1 MFQKTKNHGRVGG
14 HPNQSQGLHEAAG
27 TIYSAKTVA
36 VRAGVFPRRNVF
48 GMLREVAEQVPYHEV
63 KCGISDRTLWRLK

>member
-1 MFQKTKNHGRVGG
+1 MDEPADTQINLKDFMK
-14 HPNQSQGLHEAAG
+14 PG